1 MLLGCTSNLPPGMT
15 NSHPFSQLFSQA
27 NFVKLWL
34 SHLLSQL
41 TIQLVNFLILTQ
53 IFEVT
58 KSSVAVSILW
68 LAYSLPALFFAPISG
83 AVVDRFSRRKMMT
96 VTNLLQ
102 ALVIFQ
108 YIFVHQ
114 RVYLLYVLVFLY
126 SLLDQLYL
134 PSQQASLP
142 SVVDKGM
149 LPAANG
155 MFLLTQQIS
164 LLIGF
169 GLGGV
174 FLTLLGRSR
183 TIILATVFLVIAAVA
198 VYLLPRDWA
207 KFRREHIS
215 LDMYLDD
222 FKRGYEFIR
231 SHRPVLYPLLLIA
244 FSQIAITIMAIILPA
259 YTKNVLG
266 LNLGLASV
274 ILIVPGALGA
284 ILVTAWLPR
293 FVQVWRKKIVVELGL
308 AVAALSLFILSV
320 LGYFGELRWII
331 AVVVAMG
338 MGTAFASITV
348 PAQTLIQEHTPVW
361 FRGRVYSSL
370 SFLLII
376 GTAVPLLISATLA
389 DIFGVAKL
397 IACIGVA
404 VLAAL
409 LFVSR
414 KGDNALAHGLGI

>member
-1 MLLGCTSNLPPGMT
+1 MSSTQ
-15 NSHPFSQLFSQA
+15 PFKTLFSNF

-58 KSSVAVSILW
+58 KSSVAVSMLW

-108 YIFVHQ
+108 YVFVHQ
-114 RVYLLYVLVFLY
+114 RVYLLYILVFAY

-142 SVVDKGM
+142 SVVDKKM
-149 LPAANG
+149 LPVANG
-155 MFLLTQQIS
+155 LFLLTQQTS

-174 FLTLLGRSR
+174 FLTLLGRSQ
-183 TIILATVFLVIAAVA
+183 TIILATIFLVIAAVA
-198 VYLLPRDWA
+198 VYLLPRDWV
-207 KFRREHIS
+207 KYQRKNIN
-215 LDMYLDD
+215 LDMYLND
-222 FKRGYEFIR
+222 FKRGYEFIKT
-231 SHRPVLYPLLLIA
+231 HRPVLYPLLLIA
-244 FSQIAITIMAIILPA
+244 VNQIAITIMAIILPA

-266 LNLGLASV
+266 LDLGLASV

-284 ILVTAWLPR
+284 ILVTTLLPR
-293 FVQVWRKKIVVELGL
+293 YVNNFRKKVFIELGL
-308 AVAALSLFILSV
+308 GVAAFSLFISSV
-320 LGYFGELRWII
+320 LGYFGELRWIL
-331 AVVVAMG
+331 AVVVAIG
-338 MGTAFASITV
+338 LGTAIASITV

-376 GTAVPLLISATLA
+376 GTFVPLLISAVLA

-397 IACIGVA
+397 IAFIA
-404 VLAAL
+404 VSAL
-409 LFVSR
+409 LALVFVNR
-414 KGDNALAHGLGI
+414 KGDNALAYGFRL